1 MLTRRE
7 HWGVSRVAWWLSGL
21 TREGC
26 ELDSASTEFAGDLCS
41 PVSPVGS
48 KFFQAVWAFCKEADD
63 PSFGVIGFEQEAA
76 VAEFAFDVCSG
87 VLAGHSKFLSA
98 VWALQQESLG
108 FDRQE
113 AIV

>member
-1 MLTRRE
+1 M
-7 HWGVSRVAWWLSGL
+7 SRVAWRLSGL

-48 KFFQAVWAFCKEADD
+48 KFFQAVRAFCKEADN
-63 PSFGVIGFEQEAA
+63 PSFGVIGFEQKAT

-108 FDRQE
+108 FDMQE

>member
-7 HWGVSRVAWWLSGL
+7 HWGVSRVAWRLSGL

-48 KFFQAVWAFCKEADD
+48 KFFQAVRAFCKEADN
-63 PSFGVIGFEQEAA
+63 PSFGVIGFEQKAT

-98 VWALQQESLG
+98 VWTLQQESLG
-108 FDRQE
+108 FDMQE

>member
-1 MLTRRE
+1 
-7 HWGVSRVAWWLSGL
+7 
-21 TREGC
+21 
-26 ELDSASTEFAGDLCS
+26 
-41 PVSPVGS
+41 
-48 KFFQAVWAFCKEADD
+48 
-63 PSFGVIGFEQEAA
+63 VIGFEQEAA

-108 FDRQE
+108 FDMQE

>member
-1 MLTRRE
+1 VR
-7 HWGVSRVAWWLSGL
+7 
-21 TREGC
+21 
-26 ELDSASTEFAGDLCS
+26 
-41 PVSPVGS
+41 
-48 KFFQAVWAFCKEADD
+48 AFRKEADD

-108 FDRQE
+108 FDMQE
-113 AIV
+113 AIVWGHGLGPCWQCERGIREGGVQGVFRGLASRHMSRWKVRK